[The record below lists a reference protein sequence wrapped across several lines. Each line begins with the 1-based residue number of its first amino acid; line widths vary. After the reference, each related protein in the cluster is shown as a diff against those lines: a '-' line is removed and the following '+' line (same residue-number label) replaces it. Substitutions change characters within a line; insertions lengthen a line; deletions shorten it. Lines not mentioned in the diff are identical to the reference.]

1 MTASATLGVMAP
13 QTVSG
18 SFLVMIQ
25 YDVAETISLE
35 ALRLRLGAEPSA
47 REPRFSHPAP
57 GYVRFEKFPVV
68 EECEPVAISTGER
81 FRCRLKYFEY
91 GVISA
96 ELELPF
102 TADFT
107 DMVLLSSRWT
117 SATEIETCTANLV
130 RERVD
135 RFRSVFIQPYADFL
149 SEDYY
154 IVRLN
159 DARDQDGSPLSAA
172 SLLANYGDSI
182 AQIVRGESQKLA
194 PSERNEAIQS
204 WMSYYPNDLLVV
216 GWVAALVYDAYD
228 GAAATIQLLEYA
240 NTQLLEF
247 RHYDEVLSRVLDNA
261 YQLLERRGGLLR
273 NWKMARQAEELNT
286 IRLDITELTERTDN
300 SIKFLSDMF
309 YARAYKMAAKRVG
322 VTDYRNLVEEK
333 LRTAGELYQFMV
345 NEFHQARAFI
355 LELMVV
361 AILVIELIHLFRGNK

>member
-1 MTASATLGVMAP
+1 MQNVR
-13 QTVSG
+13 G
-18 SFLVMIQ
+18 SFLVLIQ
-25 YDVAETISLE
+25 YDVAESISLE
-35 ALRLRLGAEPSA
+35 ALRLRLGAEPPE

-68 EECEPVAISTGER
+68 EELEPVVISSGEH
-81 FRCRLKYFEY
+81 FRCRLKYFDY
-91 GVISA
+91 GVISV

-102 TADFT
+102 AAEFAE
-107 DMVLLSSRWT
+107 MVTLSSRWT

-130 RERVD
+130 KARVQ
-135 RFRSVFIQPYADFL
+135 SHKGVFVQPYPSFL

-154 IVRLN
+154 VVRLN
-159 DARDQDGSPLSAA
+159 EALDEKGCPHSSEN
-172 SLLANYGDSI
+172 LLEAYGNQI
-182 AQIVRGESQKLA
+182 AQIVRGESLPLA
-194 PSERNEAIQS
+194 NSETQNALRS
-204 WMSYYPNDLLVV
+204 SMSYYPNDLLVV

-228 GAAATIQLLEYA
+228 GAASTIQLLEYA

-247 RHYDEVLSRVLDNA
+247 RHYDEVLSRVLDTA
-261 YQLLERRGGLLR
+261 YQLLEHRGGFLR
-273 NWKMARQAEELNT
+273 NWKMARQAERLNT

-309 YARAYKMAAKRVG
+309 YARAYEMAAKRVG

-361 AILVIELIHLFRGNK
+361 AILVIELIHLFRGSR

>member
-1 MTASATLGVMAP
+1 MQQVC
-13 QTVSG
+13 G
-18 SFLVMIQ
+18 SFLVLFQ

-35 ALRLRLGAEPSA
+35 ALRLALGAKPSE
-47 REPRFSHPAP
+47 REPRFTHPAP

-68 EECEPVAISTGER
+68 EQLDPIVISTGES
-81 FRCRLKYFEY
+81 FSCQLKYFDY

-96 ELELPF
+96 ELQLPF
-102 TADFT
+102 NATLSEIVT
-107 DMVLLSSRWT
+107 QSSRWT
-117 SATEIETCTANLV
+117 SASEIETRIEGLV
-130 RERVD
+130 RSKVD
-135 RFRSVFIQPYADFL
+135 NWKGVFIEPYKTFL

-154 IVRLN
+154 VVRI
-159 DARDQDGSPLSAA
+159 DMCVDEVGHPRTAA
-172 SLLANYGDSI
+172 SLLSVFGDGI
-182 AQIVRGESQKLA
+182 AQIVRGESQALA
-194 PSERNEAIQS
+194 PTERDEAVRS
-204 WMSYYPNDLLVV
+204 SMSYYPNDLLVV
-216 GWVAALVYDAYD
+216 GWVAALVYDCYD
-228 GAAATIQLLEYA
+228 GSSSTIQLLEYA

-261 YQLLERRGGLLR
+261 YQLLEHRGGFFR
-273 NWKMARQAEELNT
+273 NWKMARQAERLNK

-345 NEFHQARAFI
+345 NEFHQSRAFI

-361 AILVIELIHLFRGNK
+361 AILVIELIHLFKSGL